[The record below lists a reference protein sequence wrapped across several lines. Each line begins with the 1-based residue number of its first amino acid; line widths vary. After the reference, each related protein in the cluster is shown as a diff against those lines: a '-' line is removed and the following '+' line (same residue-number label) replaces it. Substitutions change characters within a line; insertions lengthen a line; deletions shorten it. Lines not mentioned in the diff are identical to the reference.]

1 MAKFVLFQNIPKK
14 NIRFPLEQ
22 VNTKPPKHLAQLS
35 IWTTGLGVLDIT
47 IQLNSL
53 KMKWIQRL
61 LNATNAIWKNLMLYQ
76 LNLIL
81 NYNQGP

>member
-22 VNTKPPKHLAQLS
+22 VNTKPSKHLAQLS
-35 IWTTGLGVLDIT
+35 IWTIGLGILDIT

-61 LNATNAIWKNLMLYQ
+61 LNATNAVWKNLMLYQ